1 MDAETKV
8 RKLSV
13 KTCDHSFIRYKD
25 QNVITSVLDTPI
37 PMQQTTKF
45 ASLFFITNFLI
56 NTFVLSFF
64 SYECL
69 NKNNNVRRPQ

>member
-45 ASLFFITNFLI
+45 LYFSSPTFLLKHLFFHFLAM
-56 NTFVLSFF
+56 
-64 SYECL
+64 
-69 NKNNNVRRPQ
+69 NV